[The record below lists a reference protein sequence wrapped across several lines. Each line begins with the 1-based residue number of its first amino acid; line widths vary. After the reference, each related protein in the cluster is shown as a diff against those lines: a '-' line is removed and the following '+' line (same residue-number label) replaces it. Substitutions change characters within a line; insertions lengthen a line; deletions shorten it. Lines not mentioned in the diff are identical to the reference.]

1 MTDDRIPETPVRGA
15 GAVIRD
21 GEGRVL
27 LIQRGHEPA
36 LGRWSLPG
44 GRLEAGETSAEA
56 VVREVR
62 EETGLEVEA
71 GELLATI
78 DLGHFVVDDFAATI
92 VGGELRAGDDAADV
106 RWCTYDELLELPLTD
121 GLVDWLRQMR
131 VL

>member
-1 MTDDRIPETPVRGA
+1 MKGDMAPQSVRGA

-27 LIQRGHEPA
+27 LILRDQEPA
-36 LGRWSLPG
+36 MGRWSLPG
-44 GRLEAGETSAEA
+44 GRLEEGETSAQA
-56 VVREVR
+56 VVREVL
-62 EETGLEVEA
+62 EETGLVVEA

-78 DLGHFVVDDFAATI
+78 DLGRFLVDDYAVTV

-106 RWCTYDELLELPLTD
+106 RWCTPEEMAELPLTD
-121 GLVDWLRQMR
+121 GLIEWLRQMK

>member
-1 MTDDRIPETPVRGA
+1 MAPQSVRGA

-27 LIQRGHEPA
+27 LILRDQEPA
-36 LGRWSLPG
+36 MGRWSLPG
-44 GRLEAGETSAEA
+44 GRLEEGETSAQA
-56 VVREVR
+56 VVREVL
-62 EETGLEVEA
+62 EETGLVVEA

-78 DLGHFVVDDFAATI
+78 DLGRFLVDDYAVTV

-106 RWCTYDELLELPLTD
+106 RWCTPEEMAELPLTD
-121 GLVDWLRQMR
+121 GLIEWLRQMK

>member
-1 MTDDRIPETPVRGA
+1 MAPEGVRGA

-21 GEGRVL
+21 DQGRLL

-44 GRLEAGETSAEA
+44 GRLEPGETSAQA

-62 EETGLEVEA
+62 EETGLIIVA
-71 GELLATI
+71 GNLLATI
-78 DLGHFVVDDFAATI
+78 DLGHFVVDDYTATV

-106 RWCTYDELLELPLTD
+106 RWCTFDEMAELPLTD
-121 GLVDWLRQMR
+121 GLIEWLRQMK

>member
-1 MTDDRIPETPVRGA
+1 MKGDMSAEPVRGA

-21 GEGRVL
+21 FAGRLL

-44 GRLEAGETSAEA
+44 GRLEPGETSAQA

-62 EETGLEVEA
+62 EETGLDVEVS
-71 GELLATI
+71 ELLASV
-78 DLGHFVVDDFAATI
+78 DLGPYLVDDFSVTVI
-92 VGGELRAGDDAADV
+92 GGQLQAGDDAADV
-106 RWCTYDELLELPLTD
+106 RWCTPDEMATLPLTD
-121 GLVDWLRQMR
+121 GLIEWLRQMK